1 MIAGNDYHGS
11 KVDVWSCGVILY
23 AMMCGYLPFE
33 DPDTAQLYKKILKG
47 DFVLPQFV
55 SQDGGDILSKVLNT
69 DPDTRFTAEDIRK
82 HRWFKQSQP
91 ICENQGLIIGKN
103 SIPAE
108 PKILEMIEQFGF
120 KADYAEKCIN
130 NNKHNQVTTIY
141 YLIHKRYEKQGLL
154 PSHFNIHKQQL

>member
-1 MIAGNDYHGS
+1 MWFSMLCCSRNDCRKWLSWFQGRCMELWCNS
-11 KVDVWSCGVILY
+11 ICNDVWISALWRPRYCFTL
-23 AMMCGYLPFE
+23 
-33 DPDTAQLYKKILKG
+33 QKILKG

-69 DPDTRFTAEDIRK
+69 DPETRFTAEDIRK
-82 HRWFKQSQP
+82 HRWFKQYQP

-130 NNKHNQVTTIY
+130 NNKHN
-141 YLIHKRYEKQGLL
+141 
-154 PSHFNIHKQQL
+154 